1 MEGQGMTRGC
11 FGFLRLLAARRIFEK
26 GAWTRCAIGAYTA
39 VCIAS
44 AFGQASAQTYPDRP
58 IRIVVPFT
66 AGSPN
71 DVVARVISQPLSVRL
86 GQPVVVENRPGGGTL
101 IGIRSVLSAER
112 DGYTLLQSSSP
123 TVFLNSLVNENTNF
137 DPFKDIVPIS
147 TIGSTALVMVV
158 TPDVPAKSLNELVA
172 YSKANPEKLS
182 IGYGRGTLPNLSSE
196 LLKWATKA
204 ELASIPY
211 RGGAQVVADMLGG
224 RIQINL
230 GSPATLLPLIRDGRL
245 RAVAVTSPNRMID
258 LPDVP
263 TMKESGHPDVVGTNH
278 WGLFGPA
285 GMPVEIIRKLNAEIA
300 EILKSPDFQEQ
311 LRKIGAEPGGGSP
324 EDFAAILQQELKVWA
339 PIVKATGF
347 RLE

>member
-1 MEGQGMTRGC
+1 MTQRR
-11 FGFLRLLAARRIFEK
+11 FWLLRPAAVPRLARKHASAGFAVCGLAAIL
-26 GAWTRCAIGAYTA
+26 
-39 VCIAS
+39 VAS
-44 AFGQASAQTYPDRP
+44 AFSPALAQSYPDRP

-71 DVVARVISQPLSVRL
+71 DVVARVVAQPLSARL
-86 GQPVVVENRPGGGTL
+86 GQPVVIENKPGGGTL
-101 IGIRSVLSAER
+101 IGIRAVLSSER

-158 TPDVPAKSLNELVA
+158 TPDVPAKSLNELIA
-172 YSKANPEKLS
+172 YSKANPQKIN

-196 LLKWATKA
+196 LLKWTTKA
-204 ELASIPY
+204 EIASIPY

-245 RAVAVTSPNRMID
+245 RAMAVTSPNRMAD

-263 TMKESGHPDVVGTNH
+263 TMRESGHPDVVGTNH

-285 GMPVEIIRKLNAEIA
+285 GMPDEVVKKLNHEIN
-300 EILKSPDFQEQ
+300 EILKSPEFQAQ
-311 LRKIGAEPGGGSP
+311 LHKIGAEPGGGSP
-324 EDFAAILQQELKVWA
+324 ENFATLLQDELKVWA

>member
-1 MEGQGMTRGC
+1 M
-11 FGFLRLLAARRIFEK
+11 LAAALAVLLSSG
-26 GAWTRCAIGAYTA
+26 GA
-39 VCIAS
+39 
-44 AFGQASAQTYPDRP
+44 QAQSYPDRP

-71 DVVARVISQPLSVRL
+71 DVVARVIATPLSARL
-86 GQPVVVENRPGGGTL
+86 GQPVVIENRPGGSTL
-101 IGIRSVLSAER
+101 IGMKAVLASER

-123 TVFLNSLVNENTNF
+123 TIFLGSLVNENVNF
-137 DPFKDIVPIS
+137 DPMKEFVPIS
-147 TIGSTALVMVV
+147 TIGSTALVMVI
-158 TPDVPAKSLNELVA
+158 TPDVPARTLKELVA
-172 YSKANPEKLS
+172 YANANPGKVN

-196 LLKWATKA
+196 LLKVVTGADI
-204 ELASIPY
+204 ASIPY

-245 RAVAVTSPNRMID
+245 RALAVTSATRMAD

-263 TMKESGHPDVVGTNH
+263 TMIESGYPNVIGTNH
-278 WGLFGPA
+278 WAIFGPA
-285 GMPVEIIRKLNAEIA
+285 SMPDAIVNKLNDEINQ
-300 EILKSPDFQEQ
+300 ILKSDEFRAH
-311 LRKIGAEPGGGSP
+311 LRKIGADPMGGSP
-324 EDFAAILQQELKVWA
+324 QQFSTLLSDEFKIWA